1 MPMGI
6 KKLNFSIQTP
16 PQFKPP
22 LMLYRIFLAVLAIT
36 AWFALAAQLYI
47 IIRYRNNSVAATV
60 VQYFS
65 YYTILTNL
73 MIAWVTTS
81 LFIRREDTS
90 KKQKML
96 TAILVYIM
104 TVGLTYNVIL
114 RSLWKP
120 EGLQLLADNL
130 LHTVIPVLY
139 LVFWIAFVRKQSLQW
154 KDIFSW
160 LIYPLVYL
168 IYILIRGAYYGVY
181 PYPFID
187 AAQLGYAKVTV
198 NALAVTAVI
207 LIFSLLFVGIARLFR
222 KA

>member
-1 MPMGI
+1 MP
-6 KKLNFSIQTP
+6 
-16 PQFKPP
+16 
-22 LMLYRIFLAVLAIT
+22 YRIFLALLAVL

-47 IIRYRNNSVAATV
+47 IIRYRNASVGATV

-65 YYTILTNL
+65 YYTILTNI
-73 MIAWVTTS
+73 MVAWVTTL

-90 KKQKML
+90 KRQKLL
-96 TAILVYIM
+96 TAILVYIL
-104 TVGLTYNVIL
+104 TVGLTYNTIL

-130 LHTVIPVLY
+130 LHSIIPFLY
-139 LVFWIAFVRKQSLQW
+139 LVFWTLFVRKQLLRW
-154 KDIFSW
+154 KDVWPW

-168 IYILIRGAYYGVY
+168 MYILIRGAYFGVY

-187 AAQLGYAKVTV
+187 VTQLGYARVMM
-198 NALAVTAVI
+198 NSLAVSGII
-207 LIFSLLFVGIARLFR
+207 LFFSLLFVGISKLLK